1 MHVVA
6 AITTNITVTRD
17 CENYT
22 TKSDTFCKV
31 SEAKWSRLFVKMTSF
46 LASRVLIS
54 LPGTV
59 AHQEQSQKP
68 TSW

>member
-1 MHVVA
+1 MHVVV
-6 AITTNITVTRD
+6 AITITVTQD

-22 TKSDTFCKV
+22 TKSDTFCEV
-31 SEAKWSRLFVKMTSF
+31 SEAKWSRLLVKMTSF

-54 LPGTV
+54 LRGTV

-68 TSW
+68 MSW